1 MAGTDAPPPF
11 RGVLVESLGV
21 LESRPP
27 ISPTP
32 GLNLRFALPKLKFMD
47 RPGGWRIQKFKC
59 RDRLMRKV
67 HLAPRFKLWLILG
80 TTAGL
85 FITALLALMLAWGP
99 PPVFETPK
107 AATTHGNLSDSR
119 PIVAPLHTLAGT
131 TGLPPGIFDV
141 RSDSNTPVL
150 AFSSGLAFAMSFG
163 ALWAARRRHGAGV
176 PKLVSTGL
184 STRQKVSPAVS
195 L

>member
-1 MAGTDAPPPF
+1 
-11 RGVLVESLGV
+11 
-21 LESRPP
+21 
-27 ISPTP
+27 
-32 GLNLRFALPKLKFMD
+32 
-47 RPGGWRIQKFKC
+47 
-59 RDRLMRKV
+59 MRKV

-85 FITALLALMLAWGP
+85 IITALLALMLAWGP
-99 PPVFETPK
+99 PPVVETPN
-107 AATTHGNLSDSR
+107 AATAHGILSDSR
-119 PIVAPLHTLAGT
+119 PIAVPLHALAGT
-131 TGLPPGIFDV
+131 TGLPPGVFDA
-141 RSDSNTPVL
+141 RSDSNPPVL
-150 AFSSGLAFAMSFG
+150 AISSGLALAMSFG